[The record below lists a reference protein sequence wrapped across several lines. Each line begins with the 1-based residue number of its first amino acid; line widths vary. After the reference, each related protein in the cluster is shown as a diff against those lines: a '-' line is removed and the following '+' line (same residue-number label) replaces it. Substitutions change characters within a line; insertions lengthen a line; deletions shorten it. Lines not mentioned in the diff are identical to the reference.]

1 MFTRERDEL
10 MIVKIIQTDWTVL
23 LLWGVL
29 RKNKMVQM
37 F

>member
-10 MIVKIIQTDWTVL
+10 MIVKTIQTVWIML